1 MERCIE
7 VIRHWVVSD
16 RLRAGT
22 MDIEPVNYVYV
33 RNLGAWF
40 DSMLPMEIHI
50 NKVFSSGFYY
60 LHKLRK

>member
-22 MDIEPVNYVYV
+22 MDIEPVNYV

-40 DSMLPMEIHI
+40 DSMLSMEIHI
-50 NKVFSSGFYY
+50 NKVCSSGFYY